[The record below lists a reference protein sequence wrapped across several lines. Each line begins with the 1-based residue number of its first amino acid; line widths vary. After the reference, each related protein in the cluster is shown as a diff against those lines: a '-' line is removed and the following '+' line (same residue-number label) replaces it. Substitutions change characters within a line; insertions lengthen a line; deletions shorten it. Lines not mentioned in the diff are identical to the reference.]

1 MKKTYITAML
11 MSQSLVL
18 CAQQVHVGGVC
29 AKLPK
34 TSTITVNV
42 PVESA
47 APQAKVPVRRV
58 LASTE
63 RGVGYCSGDSITT
76 KGMCFG
82 KAGTYSVAA
91 DLSSS
96 VLSSYNGCKVVGI
109 RFALSQSI
117 GKSKVFIYKVSGQNA
132 SSLVNA
138 TVRRTSEG
146 WNEVRFNSAQDTP
159 YRTTTS

>member
-63 RGVGYCSGDSITT
+63 RGGG
-76 KGMCFG
+76 
-82 KAGTYSVAA
+82 
-91 DLSSS
+91 L
-96 VLSSYNGCKVVGI
+96 L
-109 RFALSQSI
+109 Q
-117 GKSKVFIYKVSGQNA
+117 
-132 SSLVNA
+132 
-138 TVRRTSEG
+138 RR
-146 WNEVRFNSAQDTP
+146 
-159 YRTTTS
+159 